1 MGLTQGTEQRLL
13 AAEVVRDGAH
23 GRAVA
28 RRSMPVCLLRVGL
41 ADDPGEA
48 PTVTASD
55 EATPSKAPVGS
66 RFAPSATFGH
76 YEIVRL
82 LGKGGMGEIYEALD
96 RDTHR

>member
-1 MGLTQGTEQRLL
+1 MSEGEKCSACGTALTDAPSPE
-13 AAEVVRDGAH
+13 
-23 GRAVA
+23 GRC
-28 RRSMPVCLLRVGL
+28 PVCLLRVGL